1 MAATVPPDLPPSTP
15 IEPGW
20 TPPPPPP
27 TAPPAVAPLP
37 WEQPGYPALEALFET
52 AKLFLL
58 RPSEAFARMSTTG
71 DIGRPLIFAVVLGW
85 VGMIAAQLYQLA
97 MPGMPWRFLPGMERG
112 MDYAVPLAATV
123 AMMVLAPILIL
134 LGVFIWAA
142 ILHLFLML
150 AGGAIGGFTATVRV
164 VCYAGVCQ
172 VVQVVPLCGGV
183 IAFLWSIVL
192 EIVGLATAHRTT
204 QGRAAVAVLLPLALC
219 CACAAVVAVA
229 FGAAILALV
238 GASQ

>member
-20 TPPPPPP
+20 APPPPPG
-27 TAPPAVAPLP
+27 PPAVAPLP

-97 MPGMPWRFLPGMERG
+97 IPGMPWRYFPGMEHG
-112 MDYAVPLAATV
+112 MDYAVPFAATL

-150 AGGAIGGFTATVRV
+150 AGGANGGFTATVRV

-183 IAFLWSIVL
+183 IAFLWAIVL

-204 QGRAAVAVLLPLALC
+204 QGKAALAVLLPLALC